1 MQPGCFSGEE
11 QHPYDHDNDGIVDW
25 ADDDFDGD
33 GISNLVEAQVSLTAP
48 FDHDNDGT
56 RDDIDV
62 DDDEDG
68 MEDEDE
74 VLLWPLR
81 FDAES
86 TNPWDH
92 DDFGGGVGI
101 ANPNDPSTGPD
112 AIDNDD
118 DNDSREDNNW
128 DHLEE
133 NYVSDPCY
141 GGSESSDWDSDNDC
155 ILDADDKAP
164 TYITMDVPDTLWLD
178 AQSPQFSVD
187 MSTG

>member
-1 MQPGCFSGEE
+1 MLSRVATGMFLGEE
-11 QHPYDHDNDGIVDW
+11 QSPYDHDNDGIVNW

-33 GISNLVEAQVSLTAP
+33 GIANLVEAPGLTAP
-48 FDHDNDGT
+48 YDHDDGT

-68 MEDEDE
+68 MHDVDE

-81 FDAES
+81 FDQES

-112 AIDNDD
+112 AIDDD
-118 DNDSREDNNW
+118 DNDSREDADY

-133 NYVSDPCY
+133 GFTSDPCSN
-141 GGSESSDWDSDNDC
+141 GAQSSDWDSDNNC
-155 ILDADDKAP
+155 KLDADDKAQH
-164 TYITMDVPDTLWLD
+164 TSRWTFLIHY
-178 AQSPQFSVD
+178 
-187 MSTG
+187 G